1 MALLFAALFI
11 GVPIVEIVVFI
22 EAGDLIG
29 LWPTIGVVIV
39 TGIVGTALLRHQGF
53 GVLRRLQARSQ
64 AGEAPLAELFEGV
77 CLLIAGAFLLTPGFV
92 TDSVGF
98 LLFLPPVRWAIARW
112 VLLRFQARIMTA
124 STSRFTHNHGPTA
137 SARQTDPRYPPNHQP
152 HDHHR
157 SPPFA
162 NAPRPGRHDDVIDG
176 DFTTVQPTDDETPAP
191 KNRT

>member
-11 GVPIVEIVVFI
+11 GVPILEIMVFI
-22 EAGDLIG
+22 EAGELIG

-39 TGIVGTALLRHQGF
+39 TGIAGTALLRYQGF

-112 VLLRFQARIMTA
+112 VLLRFQAQIVTA
-124 STSRFTHNHGPTA
+124 SSRTFTYSSNNSGFGQRGFSRTEE
-137 SARQTDPRYPPNHQP
+137 
-152 HDHHR
+152 
-157 SPPFA
+157 
-162 NAPRPGRHDDVIDG
+162 DVIDG
-176 DFTTVQPTDDETPAP
+176 DFTDVTSDGKSGRQDDPSNP
-191 KNRT
+191 RLH